1 MPEYP
6 LLGHDIVLK
15 LLDCLSNLP
24 GVLGFTTIRFFLPCH
39 RFLASFLQSSAII
52 LSYFILSKGSFK
64 NLKKKK
70 KKKKKRFISG
80 THFFNALTGLNY
92 AGWTLDL

>member
-1 MPEYP
+1 MAEYL

-15 LLDCLSNLP
+15 LLDCLSHLP

-52 LSYFILSKGSFK
+52 FSYFILSKGSFK
-64 NLKKKK
+64 NLEKKK
-70 KKKKKRFISG
+70 IEEEEEI
-80 THFFNALTGLNY
+80 Y
-92 AGWTLDL
+92 

>member
-64 NLKKKK
+64 NLKKKTK
-70 KKKKKRFISG
+70 KERRR
-80 THFFNALTGLNY
+80 
-92 AGWTLDL
+92 DLLAEPTSLMR